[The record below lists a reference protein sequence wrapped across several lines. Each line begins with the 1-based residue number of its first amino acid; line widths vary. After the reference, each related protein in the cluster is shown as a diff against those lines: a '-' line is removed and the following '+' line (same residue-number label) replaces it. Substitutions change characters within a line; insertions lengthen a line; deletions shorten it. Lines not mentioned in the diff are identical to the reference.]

1 MSFENDDYTWPR
13 PQQPFPAPTP
23 RAAKQRKVLP
33 WLAPLLILLMFFGLL
48 ALGTMFWRGYKAR
61 QEAEARDEYGKPHA
75 IEPRGDLSEV
85 EKTNIAIYKQTKPSV
100 VHITSMSVQR
110 DEWTL
115 NIQEVP
121 EGTGSGFVWD
131 DGGHIV
137 TNFHVIKGAQS
148 ALVTLADHS
157 SYRATR
163 VGVAPDKDLAVL
175 RIDAPKSKLTPIR
188 IGTSDNLQV
197 GQMAYAIGNPF
208 GLDLTLTTGVISALG
223 REIQSLT
230 KRTIKNVIQT
240 DAAINPGN
248 SGGPLLDSAGRLIG
262 VNTAIYSPSGSS
274 AGIGFAI
281 PVDEVNRVVPQL
293 IKKGKL
299 ERPGMGIQVFND
311 QITRNLG
318 AKKGALVY
326 QVLPG
331 SPAALAG
338 LRPTRRTRDGDILL
352 GDIITA
358 LDDKPVEKAN
368 DLFDL
373 LEQHKVGD
381 TVAVTV
387 IRDDEEVKIQVTLG
401 SAD

>member
-1 MSFENDDYTWPR
+1 MSFDEKYSWPR
-13 PQQPFPAPTP
+13 SQHPASIPSPQGPRQRMASPWLVSLLTVLVLCSLLVLGTSLWREYKALREADARNIYGTP
-23 RAAKQRKVLP
+23 R
-33 WLAPLLILLMFFGLL
+33 
-48 ALGTMFWRGYKAR
+48 
-61 QEAEARDEYGKPHA
+61 E

-85 EKTNIAIYKQTKPSV
+85 EKTNIAIYKRSKPAV

-121 EGTGSGFVWD
+121 EGTGSGFIWD
-131 DGGHIV
+131 EGGHIV
-137 TNFHVIKGAQS
+137 TNYHVIKSGPT

-157 SYRATR
+157 TYRATR
-163 VGVAPDKDLAVL
+163 IGVAPDKDLAVL
-175 RIDAPKSKLTPIR
+175 RIDAPKGKLTPIR
-188 IGTSDNLQV
+188 VGKSEDLQV

-223 REIQSLT
+223 REIQSVT

-299 ERPGMGIQVFND
+299 ERPGLGIQVFND
-311 QITRNLG
+311 QIARNLG
-318 AKKGALVY
+318 ANKGTLVY

-331 SPAALAG
+331 SAAERAG
-338 LRPTRRTRDGDILL
+338 LRPTQRTPTGDILR
-352 GDIITA
+352 GDIISA
-358 LDDKPVEKAN
+358 IDDQPIEKAN
-368 DLFDL
+368 DLFDV
-373 LEQHKVGD
+373 LEKYKVGD
-381 TVAVTV
+381 TVSVTV
-387 IRDDEEVKIQVTLG
+387 LRADGEVKLQVTLG